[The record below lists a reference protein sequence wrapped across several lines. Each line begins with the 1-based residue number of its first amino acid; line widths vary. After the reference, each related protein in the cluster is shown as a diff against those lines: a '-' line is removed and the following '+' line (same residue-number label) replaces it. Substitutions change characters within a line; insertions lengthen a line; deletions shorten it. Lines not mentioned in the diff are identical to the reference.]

1 MLPPA
6 VSAALLGGAV
16 RCRAARSLSS
26 HGGKKNRCK
35 LPFTLVAAEPRDSLL
50 PVQLAELL
58 VLADE
63 RERRAAEAVA
73 KAFAAGEGPSAPIH
87 VPQALEE
94 MGKGK
99 GNAEDVDAGER
110 VPIQSAEE
118 GAAQALVAT
127 TAARRERAKATE
139 RAQATFA
146 ALPGEEERRLRRIK
160 HNLRLIRVLILRP
173 AEQLAA
179 RAEALVAWQAPGVSG
194 AVLAF
199 LQALVLH
206 DCLRFAPAVLF
217 LACAAQVME
226 VQRLRR
232 EGGAGQYTVRTEAVD
247 KQQKL

>member
-6 VSAALLGGAV
+6 VSAALEGGVV

-26 HGGKKNRCK
+26 HGGKNRCK
-35 LPFTLVAAEPRDSLL
+35 LPFTVVAGEPRDSLL
-50 PVQLAELL
+50 PIQLAELL
-58 VLADE
+58 MLADE

-73 KAFAAGEGPSAPIH
+73 KAFAAEGLSATIH
-87 VPQALEE
+87 VPLALGVQHES
-94 MGKGK
+94 
-99 GNAEDVDAGER
+99 EDSEGRVAAPEGEGAP
-110 VPIQSAEE
+110 VESAEA

-160 HNLRLIRVLILRP
+160 HNLRLIRALIQGP

-179 RAEALVAWQAPGVSG
+179 RAEALVAWQSPGMSG

-206 DCLRFAPAVLF
+206 DCLRYAPALLF
-217 LACAAQVME
+217 LACAAQVVE

-232 EGGAGQYTVRTEAVD
+232 EAGTCQYTVRP
-247 KQQKL
+247 